1 MDPVVVVGAGP
12 TGLMLAG
19 ELRCAGVE
27 TILLERLA
35 EPSGQSRALA
45 LHARSAELLEQ
56 RGLLGPFLA
65 EGVTWPYIHFAG
77 LKLDMDRLDG
87 RHRYSLHVHQSRV
100 EALLEEA
107 AGKRGADIRRGH
119 AVTGLD
125 QDDGEVEVTVA
136 TATGGYRLRCA
147 YLVGCDGGA
156 STVRKLA
163 GIEFPGTASTL
174 WGVLGDVE
182 CFDAPVAIRE
192 PLVSARGMFGVSPL
206 DDRLYRLMCIETDA
220 PAPGDEEPTA
230 GELRAMIQRVL
241 GLDVTFA
248 EPRWLSR
255 FGDATR
261 LVTRYRQ
268 GRVFLAGDAAHI
280 HFPLAAQG
288 MNTGIQDAANLGWK
302 LAAAVHGF
310 APPGL
315 LDTYHD
321 ERHAVGER
329 VCALSRAQ
337 IALSFPADRMAPVRD
352 LLSELIGFDTVH
364 AYLVRMMSGA
374 DVRYPVPG
382 SGADELLGRRLPD
395 ADLRTPAGETTV
407 LRTLHGARGVLLD
420 LSGGAALTGAVAD
433 WTDRVDLVVAD
444 PIPDLPGTALLCRPD
459 GHLVW
464 RGDTGGELGLALET
478 WFGPRCSEE
487 SS

>member
-1 MDPVVVVGAGP
+1 MGRLRLVSHDDVHGSPRHVAQTRLWGAWSLLRMRGGAPVPRAALGAAVTLLRARARLTGAAGRVTPAHRPEGGQMDPVVVVGAGP

-45 LHARSAELLEQ
+45 LHARSAEVLEQ

-119 AVTGLD
+119 TVTGLA
-125 QDDGEVEVTVA
+125 QDEGGVEVTVA

-163 GIEFPGTASTL
+163 GIEFPGTASVL

-182 CFDAPVAIRE
+182 SFDAPVTIRE
-192 PLVSARGMFGVSPL
+192 PLVSARGMFGASPL

-220 PAPGDEEPTA
+220 PPPGDEEPTA
-230 GELRAMIQRVL
+230 EELRAMICLPNPQR
-241 GLDVTFA
+241 
-248 EPRWLSR
+248 
-255 FGDATR
+255 
-261 LVTRYRQ
+261 
-268 GRVFLAGDAAHI
+268 AG
-280 HFPLAAQG
+280 
-288 MNTGIQDAANLGWK
+288 
-302 LAAAVHGF
+302 
-310 APPGL
+310 
-315 LDTYHD
+315 
-321 ERHAVGER
+321 
-329 VCALSRAQ
+329 
-337 IALSFPADRMAPVRD
+337 
-352 LLSELIGFDTVH
+352 TVH
-364 AYLVRMMSGA
+364 
-374 DVRYPVPG
+374 
-382 SGADELLGRRLPD
+382 E
-395 ADLRTPAGETTV
+395 
-407 LRTLHGARGVLLD
+407 
-420 LSGGAALTGAVAD
+420 
-433 WTDRVDLVVAD
+433 W
-444 PIPDLPGTALLCRPD
+444 
-459 GHLVW
+459 
-464 RGDTGGELGLALET
+464 
-478 WFGPRCSEE
+478 
-487 SS
+487 